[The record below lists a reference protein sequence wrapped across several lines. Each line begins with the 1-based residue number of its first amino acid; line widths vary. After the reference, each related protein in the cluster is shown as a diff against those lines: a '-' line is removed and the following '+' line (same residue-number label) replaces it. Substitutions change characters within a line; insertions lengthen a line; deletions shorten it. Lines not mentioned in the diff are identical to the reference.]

1 MGASWGLGL
10 RTFVLGGG
18 GELDRRRVFKQEK
31 GRDEERMEQEDLQ
44 VRYSHAEERMVTLG
58 WALGGRQEEDASCP
72 RGGWQ
77 VPGWAGATLGQQR
90 VRWTEKGGPAGGSW

>member
-18 GELDRRRVFKQEK
+18 GELDRRRVFKQGK

-58 WALGGRQEEDASCP
+58 GRWEGGKKRTHPAQEEAGRCQAGLGPLSGS
-72 RGGWQ
+72 RG
-77 VPGWAGATLGQQR
+77 
-90 VRWTEKGGPAGGSW
+90 